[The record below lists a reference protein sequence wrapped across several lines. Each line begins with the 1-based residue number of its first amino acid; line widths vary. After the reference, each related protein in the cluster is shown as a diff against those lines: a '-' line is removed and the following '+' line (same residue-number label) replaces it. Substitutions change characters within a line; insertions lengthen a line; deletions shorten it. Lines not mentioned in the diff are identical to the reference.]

1 MLKTGWS
8 FTINELESL
17 APKTFW
23 VNGVQELV
31 FSAKWCLF
39 MPRPPKPD
47 HVRLIAR
54 VPKAFADEVRA
65 EAKRRGK
72 SIGFIIMEA
81 INHRIEVTWR
91 KH

>member
-1 MLKTGWS
+1 
-8 FTINELESL
+8 
-17 APKTFW
+17 
-23 VNGVQELV
+23 
-31 FSAKWCLF
+31 